1 MTSFVISWNN
11 RSPTCRWLGP
21 CCRTNTSVR
30 PSSRGRSSPALSST
44 SCNWIQMGYGGPV
57 TGCAMRVILSEFKYI
72 LSEALIKI
80 CVNRLSDL
88 LLRRSCLIKVMLMG
102 QKPGAVVVATHVHSC
117 KITTMM
123 KCFIFSFLFTSFPA
137 SLALPALILH
147 LAVPPIAVE
156 VSVRVDSGGAPGQR
170 FAT

>member
-117 KITTMM
+117 KNNHNNDVMLYI
-123 KCFIFSFLFTSFPA
+123 FIFVYLLSREPC
-137 SLALPALILH
+137 
-147 LAVPPIAVE
+147 IARPHTP
-156 VSVRVDSGGAPGQR
+156 SCSSPNCRWSSRLSRQW
-170 FAT
+170 